1 MDSCVITAVRYCEAK
16 VGGLSMVI
24 ARVSV
29 LEFNQPKQQYEN
41 LKTQDSLRTWFGRFK
56 AAA

>member
-1 MDSCVITAVRYCEAK
+1 
-16 VGGLSMVI
+16 MVI
-24 ARVSV
+24 ARASV

-41 LKTQDSLRTWFGRFK
+41 LKTQDSLRAWFGRFK